1 MVHNP
6 AYDFNDHNI
15 GIGAA
20 YWVALTQDFLSPHS
34 CAPTLTHHHPPGD

>member
-15 GIGAA
+15 AIGAQ
-20 YWVALTQDFLSPHS
+20 YWVALVNDLLS
-34 CAPTLTHHHPPGD
+34 

>member
-15 GIGAA
+15 ATGAA
-20 YWVALTQDFLSPHS
+20 YWIALVNELLSP
-34 CAPTLTHHHPPGD
+34 C